1 MSKARSDRNPTVE
14 GLVDGEKP
22 GPLRVFLID
31 DSSLVHAGLVHVLRG
46 HPDLVLVGSAR
57 DSPTALEATLDCTLD
72 VLVINTACRSIDV
85 AHLMHRAVQHSGAGV
100 SRMLLLTNDAN
111 DPIRTEADKLG
122 AGGVVLAWEEPD
134 FLVSAIRL
142 VSGGYRINVADQGEP
157 DRAPPHRQPVRRS
170 ALDLLTLREQ
180 QVLKL
185 LARGMKNAEIAG
197 ELVVSE
203 STVKTHVQN
212 LLIKLG
218 LRNRASAVAVA
229 YELGITGRPSG
240 RVDVAEWVG

>member
-1 MSKARSDRNPTVE
+1 MTVATSDQNPIPSDAVGSE
-14 GLVDGEKP
+14 EPK
-22 GPLRVFLID
+22 PLRVFLID
-31 DSSLVHAGLVHVLRG
+31 DSSLALAGLVHILHG
-46 HPDLVLVGSAR
+46 HPDLDFVGSAR
-57 DSPTALEATLDCTLD
+57 DNPTALEATLDSSLD

-85 AHLMHRAVQHSGAGV
+85 LNLMHRAVHYSGAGI

-111 DPIRTEADKLG
+111 DPVHAEADKLG
-122 AGGVVLAWEEPD
+122 AGGVVLAWEEPQ

-142 VSGGYRINVADQGEP
+142 VSGGYRIGVPCQGEA
-157 DRAPPHRQPVRRS
+157 DRGRIRRQSIRHTT
-170 ALDLLTLREQ
+170 LDLLTLRER
-180 QVLKL
+180 QVLTL

-212 LLIKLG
+212 LLVKLG

-229 YELGITGRPSG
+229 YELGIT
-240 RVDVAEWVG
+240 RVERAG

>member
-1 MSKARSDRNPTVE
+1 VGTARCDQNPTT
-14 GLVDGEKP
+14 GDLVGREKP
-22 GPLRVFLID
+22 EPLRVFLID
-31 DSSLVHAGLVHVLRG
+31 DSSLVHAGLDHVLRG
-46 HPDLVLVGSAR
+46 YPDLTLVGSAR
-57 DSPTALEATLDCTLD
+57 DNPTALEAALDSTLD

-85 AHLMHRAVQHSGAGV
+85 VHLMHRAVHYSGAGV
-100 SRMLLLTNDAN
+100 SHILLLTNDAN
-111 DPIRTEADKLG
+111 DPIHTEADKLG
-122 AGGVVLAWEEPD
+122 VGGVVLAWEEPE

-142 VSGGYRINVADQGEP
+142 VSGGYRIGVPDQGEP
-157 DRAPPHRQPVRRS
+157 DRAPLRRQSVRHS
-170 ALDLLTLREQ
+170 ALDLLTLRER

-185 LARGMKNAEIAG
+185 LARGMKNVEIAT

-229 YELGITGRPSG
+229 YELGITR
-240 RVDVAEWVG
+240 AEGGLTWPNWAG

>member
-1 MSKARSDRNPTVE
+1 MDEVRSDRKPTSSDLA
-14 GLVDGEKP
+14 GGEKP
-22 GPLRVFLID
+22 EPLRIFLID
-31 DSSLVHAGLVHVLRG
+31 DSSLVHAGLVHVLREY
-46 HPDLVLVGSAR
+46 PDLTLVGSAR
-57 DSPTALEATLDCTLD
+57 DSPTALEATLDSSLD

-85 AHLMHRAVQHSGAGV
+85 VNLMHRAVHYSGSGV
-100 SRMLLLTNDAN
+100 SRMLLVTNDAN
-111 DPIRTEADKLG
+111 DPLCADADKLG
-122 AGGVVLAWEEPD
+122 AGGVVLAWEEPE

-142 VSGGYRINVADQGEP
+142 VSGGYRVGIPDQEEP
-157 DRAPPHRQPVRRS
+157 DFVPPRRKS
-170 ALDLLTLREQ
+170 ARHTPLDLLTLRER
-180 QVLKL
+180 QVLTL

-229 YELGITGRPSG
+229 YELGVTRG
-240 RVDVAEWVG
+240 EWTR

>member
-1 MSKARSDRNPTVE
+1 MAEARSDQNPAS
-14 GLVDGEKP
+14 GDLVGDGKP
-22 GPLRVFLID
+22 ELLRIFLID
-31 DSSLVHAGLVHVLRG
+31 DSSLVHAGLIHVLREY
-46 HPDLVLVGSAR
+46 PDLTLVGSAR
-57 DSPTALEATLDCTLD
+57 DSPTALEAMLDSSLD

-85 AHLMHRAVQHSGAGV
+85 VNLMHRVVHYSGAGV

-111 DPIRTEADKLG
+111 TPLHAEAEKLG
-122 AGGVVLAWEEPD
+122 AGGVVLAWEEPE

-142 VSGGYRINVADQGEP
+142 VSGGYRIGIPERAEP
-157 DRAPPHRQPVRRS
+157 DRTPPRRQSVRHT
-170 ALDLLTLREQ
+170 ALDLLTLRER

-229 YELGITGRPSG
+229 YELGVTR
-240 RVDVAEWVG
+240 AEWAG

>member
-1 MSKARSDRNPTVE
+1 MDDARSDQNPTSD
-14 GLVDGEKP
+14 GLDCGEKRE
-22 GPLRVFLID
+22 PLRIFLID
-31 DSSLVHAGLVHVLRG
+31 DSSLVHAGLVDVLRAY
-46 HPDLVLVGSAR
+46 PDLTLIGSAR
-57 DSPTALEATLDCTLD
+57 DGPTALEATLDSSLD

-85 AHLMHRAVQHSGAGV
+85 VHLMHRAVHYAGAGV
-100 SRMLLLTNDAN
+100 QRMLLLSN
-111 DPIRTEADKLG
+111 DPNNPIHAEADKLG
-122 AGGVVLAWEEPD
+122 AGGLVLAWEEPE

-142 VSGGYRINVADQGEP
+142 VSGGYRIGIPEQGEP
-157 DRAPPHRQPVRRS
+157 DRAPSRRQSVRHK

-185 LARGMKNAEIAG
+185 LARGLKNAEIAG

-212 LLIKLG
+212 LLVKLG

-229 YELGITGRPSG
+229 YELGITQ
-240 RVDVAEWVG
+240 AEWAS

>member
-1 MSKARSDRNPTVE
+1 MTEAQSDQNPTSGDVI
-14 GLVDGEKP
+14 DGERP
-22 GPLRVFLID
+22 EPLRIFLID
-31 DSSLVHAGLVHVLRG
+31 DSSLVHAGLAHVLREY
-46 HPDLVLVGSAR
+46 PDLTLVGSAR
-57 DSPTALEATLDCTLD
+57 DSPAALEATLDSSLD

-85 AHLMHRAVQHSGAGV
+85 VNLMHRAAHYSGAGV

-111 DPIRTEADKLG
+111 NPVHAEADKLG
-122 AGGVVLAWEEPD
+122 AGGVVLAWEEPQ

-142 VSGGYRINVADQGEP
+142 VSGGYRIGVPDQGEP
-157 DRAPPHRQPVRRS
+157 DRTPSRRQSVRHT
-170 ALDLLTLREQ
+170 ALDLLTLRER

-229 YELGITGRPSG
+229 YELGITR
-240 RVDVAEWVG
+240 AEWAG

>member
-1 MSKARSDRNPTVE
+1 MGKDRSNRDPE
-14 GLVDGEKP
+14 SDDLVGGEKP
-22 GPLRVFLID
+22 DRLRVFLID

-46 HPDLVLVGSAR
+46 YPDLTLVGSAR
-57 DSPTALEATLDCTLD
+57 DSPTALEATLDSTLD

-85 AHLMHRAVQHSGAGV
+85 VHLMHRAVHQPGAGI

-111 DPIRTEADKLG
+111 DPVHAEADKLG
-122 AGGVVLAWEEPD
+122 AGGVVLAWEEPE

-142 VSGGYRINVADQGEP
+142 VSGGYRINVPDRGEP
-157 DRAPPHRQPVRRS
+157 DRAPSRRHIRHS
-170 ALDLLTLREQ
+170 ALDLLTLRER
-180 QVLKL
+180 QVLEL

-229 YELGITGRPSG
+229 YESGITR
-240 RVDVAEWVG
+240 AEWAG

>member
-1 MSKARSDRNPTVE
+1 MGKARSDQNPTSE
-14 GLVDGEKP
+14 DLVNGEQP
-22 GPLRVFLID
+22 ELLRVFLID

-46 HPDLVLVGSAR
+46 YPDLTLVGSAR
-57 DSPTALEATLDCTLD
+57 DSPTALEATLDSTLD
-72 VLVINTACRSIDV
+72 VLVTNTACRSIDV
-85 AHLMHRAVQHSGAGV
+85 VHLMHRAAHYSAAGV

-111 DPIRTEADKLG
+111 DPIHAEADKLG
-122 AGGVVLAWEEPD
+122 AGGVVLAREEPE

-142 VSGGYRINVADQGEP
+142 VSGGYRIGIPDQGGP
-157 DRAPPHRQPVRRS
+157 DRDLPRRRSVRQS
-170 ALDLLTLREQ
+170 ALDLLTLRER

-229 YELGITGRPSG
+229 YELGITQ
-240 RVDVAEWVG
+240 AQ